1 VRASGSLGKIQLK
14 LKNIK
19 NDLKGWGANLRG
31 RDIKRKKDIG
41 RELEDLERL
50 EEDQPLSATQ
60 VRIRAHIQKELLL
73 IIDKKRKLLAPKVQ
87 RKMASA
93 G

>member
-1 VRASGSLGKIQLK
+1 LQEEDFLGRPVSRAWLKPVRASGSLGKIQLK

-50 EEDQPLSATQ
+50 EEDQPLSAT
-60 VRIRAHIQKELLL
+60 
-73 IIDKKRKLLAPKVQ
+73 
-87 RKMASA
+87 
-93 G
+93 